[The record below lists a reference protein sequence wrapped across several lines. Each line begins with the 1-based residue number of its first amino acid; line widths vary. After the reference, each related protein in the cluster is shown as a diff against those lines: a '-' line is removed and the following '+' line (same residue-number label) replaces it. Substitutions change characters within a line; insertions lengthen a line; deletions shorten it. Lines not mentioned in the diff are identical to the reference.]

1 MGQFALF
8 TYVRPFLETVTR
20 VSVPALSLILLGI
33 GTAGFTGTLLI
44 SGALRSGFYRTLIAI
59 PFLMAAIAV
68 ALTVVGHSVSLVA
81 ALLCGWGLIATAAP
95 VGWWTWVARTLP
107 DNAEAGGGLMV
118 AVVQLSIALGST
130 LGGFAF
136 DHSGWRSTFFLS
148 AGLLLLAALLTTI
161 TSKQDL
167 HPDI

>member
-1 MGQFALF
+1 
-8 TYVRPFLETVTR
+8 
-20 VSVPALSLILLGI
+20 
-33 GTAGFTGTLLI
+33 
-44 SGALRSGFYRTLIAI
+44 
-59 PFLMAAIAV
+59 
-68 ALTVVGHSVSLVA
+68 
-81 ALLCGWGLIATAAP
+81 
-95 VGWWTWVARTLP
+95 
-107 DNAEAGGGLMV
+107 MV

-148 AGLLLLAALLTTI
+148 AGLLLLAALLATI